1 MKTLLEPT
9 SVFLQKSWER
19 SRMNGVNALT
29 AKDAILEH
37 SQFKQYREQKEEF
50 MREISPTMEHLAYW
64 LKSSYSIV
72 IICDTSGYILESK
85 GDPSFLKDTEKIQ
98 VHQGAC
104 WSEQVRGTNSAGTVI
119 VEKKPLA
126 VVGKEHYLEANHM
139 LYCAASP
146 IFDPYGE
153 LLAVLDFSGLS
164 EKYHPS
170 MLGMVDAMARK
181 IEDWLL
187 IHRPERQV
195 VLSLS
200 PQLHGAHRA
209 LVAVNSDGVVIG
221 GNREAQMLL
230 HLDKHVL
237 GTTLLSELLTDIEP
251 LLHRPTGAVRSDT
264 LVLRNIE
271 SEESKWHAS
280 VLLDTRPPQTAWS
293 TGSKVKQ
300 KPIRGNASA
309 LYSFHDIYGNDEP
322 FLTAIRLAKRAAITD
337 YTIMLSGESGTGK
350 DIVSQAVHLASP
362 RANKPFVA
370 INCGAIPKSLL
381 ESELFGYEAGAFTGA
396 KQSGQPGKI
405 EQAHEGTLFL
415 DEIAEMPLE
424 MQVALLRV
432 LQDFTVTRIGGTRP
446 THVDV
451 RIITATHTDL
461 WKKVQEGS
469 FRADLFYRLQGVHII
484 LPPLRERADRL
495 QLARLLLAGIETELN
510 QGPLSLSAAAEQL
523 IENYPWPGN
532 VRQLSAAL
540 REAAFL
546 SENGR
551 LDISC
556 FPPYILSSYQ
566 QPQKVTSGLEKLE
579 NDAIVEVLLKTGGN
593 VSQTAR
599 LLGIGRSTVYRK
611 IKKLSGPM

>member
-1 MKTLLEPT
+1 MKSLLEPT
-9 SVFLQKSWER
+9 SVLLKKSWER

-29 AKDAILEH
+29 AKDAILEK

-50 MREISPTMEHLAYW
+50 MREIAPTMEHLAYW

-126 VVGKEHYLEANHM
+126 VVGTEHYLEANHM

-164 EKYHPS
+164 VKYHPS
-170 MLGMVDAMARK
+170 LLGMVDAMARK

-187 IHRPERQV
+187 IHRPDRQLV
-195 VLSLS
+195 ISLS
-200 PQLHGAHRA
+200 PQQPGKHRA
-209 LVAVNSDGVVIG
+209 LVAVNQDGVVTG

-230 HLDKHVL
+230 HLDKHL
-237 GTTLLSELLTDIEP
+237 MGNIQLSDLLTDMDS
-251 LLHRPTGAVRSDT
+251 LLQRPAGALRSGT
-264 LVLRNIE
+264 LLVGNGNGVDNR
-271 SEESKWHAS
+271 WQAS
-280 VLLDTRPPQTAWS
+280 VLIDTRPPLTALS
-293 TGSKVKQ
+293 AASKEKQ
-300 KPIRGNASA
+300 KQKRTDAST
-309 LYSFHDIYGNDEP
+309 LYSFEDIFGSDDS
-322 FLTAIRLAKRAAITD
+322 FLKAIRLAKRAAATD

-350 DIVSQAVHLASP
+350 DLISQAIHMASP

-370 INCGAIPKSLL
+370 INCGAVPKSLL

-396 KQSGQPGKI
+396 KQTGQAGKI
-405 EQAHEGTLFL
+405 EQAHGGTLFL
-415 DEIAEMPLE
+415 DEIAEMPME

-432 LQDFTVTRIGGTRP
+432 LQDLSVTRIGGTKP
-446 THVDV
+446 AHVDV

-461 WKKVQEGS
+461 WKKVQDGS

-495 QLARLLLAGIETELN
+495 QLARLLLTGIETELN
-510 QGPLSLSAAAEQL
+510 QGSLSLSAAAELL
-523 IENYPWPGN
+523 IENYTWPGN
-532 VRQLSAAL
+532 VRQLTAAL

-546 SENGR
+546 SEDGFV
-551 LDISC
+551 DTSC
-556 FPPYILSSYQ
+556 FPPYILSTYTKTAA
-566 QPQKVTSGLEKLE
+566 PTGELEKLE
-579 NDAIVEVLLKTGGN
+579 NDAIVDVLHKTGGN
-593 VSQTAR
+593 ISETAR

-611 IKKLSGPM
+611 MKKMTGPM

>member
-1 MKTLLEPT
+1 MLEPT
-9 SVFLQKSWER
+9 SVLLKKSWER

-29 AKDAILEH
+29 AKDAILEQ

-50 MREISPTMEHLAYW
+50 MREIAPTMEHLAYW

-126 VVGKEHYLEANHM
+126 VVGTEHYLEANHM

-153 LLAVLDFSGLS
+153 LLAIMDFSGLAV
-164 EKYHPS
+164 KYHPS

-187 IHRPERQV
+187 IHRPDRQLV
-195 VLSLS
+195 FSLS
-200 PQLHGAHRA
+200 PQQPGKHRA
-209 LVAVNSDGVVIG
+209 LVAVNQDGVVTG

-230 HLDKHVL
+230 HLDKHL
-237 GTTLLSELLTDIEP
+237 MGNIQLSDLLTDMEP
-251 LLHRPTGAVRSDT
+251 LLHRPSGALRSDT
-264 LVLRNIE
+264 LLVGNGNGVDNR
-271 SEESKWHAS
+271 WQAS
-280 VLLDTRPPQTAWS
+280 VLIDTRPPLIAWS
-293 TGSKVKQ
+293 DVSKAQQRQKRADGST
-300 KPIRGNASA
+300 
-309 LYSFHDIYGNDEP
+309 LYTFDDIFGSDDSF
-322 FLTAIRLAKRAAITD
+322 LKAIRLAKRAATTD

-350 DIVSQAVHLASP
+350 DIVSQAIHMASP
-362 RANKPFVA
+362 RASKPFVA
-370 INCGAIPKSLL
+370 INCGAVPKSLL

-396 KQSGQPGKI
+396 KQTGQPGKI
-405 EQAHEGTLFL
+405 EQAHGGTLFL
-415 DEIAEMPLE
+415 DEIAEMPME

-432 LQDFTVTRIGGTRP
+432 LQDLSVTRVGGTKP

-461 WKKVQEGS
+461 WNKVQEGS

-484 LPPLRERADRL
+484 LPPLRKRADRMP
-495 QLARLLLAGIETELN
+495 LARLLLAGIETQLN

-532 VRQLSAAL
+532 VRQLAAAL

-546 SENGR
+546 SEDGFV
-551 LDISC
+551 DTSC
-556 FPPYILSSYQ
+556 FPAYILS
-566 QPQKVTSGLEKLE
+566 T
-579 NDAIVEVLLKTGGN
+579 
-593 VSQTAR
+593 
-599 LLGIGRSTVYRK
+599 
-611 IKKLSGPM
+611 

>member
-1 MKTLLEPT
+1 MLEPT
-9 SVFLQKSWER
+9 SVLLKKSWER

-29 AKDAILEH
+29 AKDAILEQ

-50 MREISPTMEHLAYW
+50 MREIAPTMEHLAYW

-119 VEKKPLA
+119 IEKKPLA
-126 VVGKEHYLEANHM
+126 VVGTEHYLEANHM

-164 EKYHPS
+164 VKYHPS

-187 IHRPERQV
+187 IHRPDRQV
-195 VLSLS
+195 VISLS
-200 PQLHGAHRA
+200 PQQPGKHRA
-209 LVAVNSDGVVIG
+209 LVAVNQDGVVTG

-230 HLDKHVL
+230 HLDKHL
-237 GTTLLSELLTDIEP
+237 MGNIQLSDLLTDMES
-251 LLHRPTGAVRSDT
+251 LLQRPAGALRSDT
-264 LVLRNIE
+264 LLVGNGNGVDNR
-271 SEESKWHAS
+271 WQAS
-280 VLLDTRPPQTAWS
+280 VLFDTRPPLTAWS
-293 TGSKVKQ
+293 AVSKAKQ
-300 KPIRGNASA
+300 KQKRADGST
-309 LYSFHDIYGNDEP
+309 LYSFDDIFGSDDL
-322 FLTAIRLAKRAAITD
+322 FLKAIRLAKRAATTD

-350 DIVSQAVHLASP
+350 DIVSQAIHMASP
-362 RANKPFVA
+362 RASKPFVA
-370 INCGAIPKSLL
+370 INCGAVPKSLL

-396 KQSGQPGKI
+396 KQTGQPGKI
-405 EQAHEGTLFL
+405 EQAHGGTLFL
-415 DEIAEMPLE
+415 DEIAEMPME
-424 MQVALLRV
+424 MQIALLRV
-432 LQDFTVTRIGGTRP
+432 LQDLSVTRIGGTKP
-446 THVDV
+446 AHVDV

-461 WKKVQEGS
+461 WKKVQDGS

-495 QLARLLLAGIETELN
+495 QLARLLLTGIETELN
-510 QGPLSLSAAAEQL
+510 QGPLSLSTAAEQL

-532 VRQLSAAL
+532 VRQLTAAL

-546 SENGR
+546 SE
-551 LDISC
+551 DEFVDTSC
-556 FPPYILSSYQ
+556 FPAYILSTYMQ
-566 QPQKVTSGLEKLE
+566 TAAPTGELEKLE
-579 NDAIVEVLLKTGGN
+579 NDAIVDVLQKTGGN

-611 IKKLSGPM
+611 MKKMTGPL